1 MHGNCW
7 GFGARRYLT
16 KEEKTKMLEEYVS
29 DLENEL
35 KGVKERLTEIKK
47 E

>member
-7 GFGARRYLT
+7 GFGRRYLT
-16 KEEKTKMLEEYVS
+16 KDEKTKMLEGYAS

-35 KGVKERLTEIKK
+35 QGVKERLNELRQ